1 MKTTK
6 APSRLAT
13 SDKEIA
19 RLLGSLEED
28 APARGA
34 DAAILAR
41 IDAAGL
47 DEDGTPSPVTP
58 RWLGLRNLGIAS
70 GLLVAVTFG
79 VSAAVRGD
87 AKRDDVVNV
96 ANVANV
102 ANVERARG
110 DEPKAAGPP
119 ERLSPVE
126 SGDRAPAASVAVADL
141 PAAARSPRAAQAST
155 LRAGT
160 TNPKDKDSF
169 REQLALVER
178 ARHSLSEGNPDACL
192 ATLRHYEEKYP
203 SGLFMTEVRVVQVE
217 ALRAAGQTERAE
229 ALARE
234 LLAADPRGPYVDR
247 LRSIF
252 HQTNGLDQ

>member
-47 DEDGTPSPVTP
+47 DEEGTPSPVTP

-79 VSAAVRGD
+79 VTAAVRGD
-87 AKRDDVVNV
+87 AKREDI
-96 ANVANV
+96 ANVANL
-102 ANVERARG
+102 ERARG
-110 DEPKAAGPP
+110 DDPKAAGPP
-119 ERLSPVE
+119 VLLSPVE
-126 SGDRAPAASVAVADL
+126 SGDRAPAAGIAVADL
-141 PAAARSPRAAQAST
+141 PAAAPSPRAAPTST
-155 LRAGT
+155 LRSGT
-160 TNPKDKDSF
+160 AIPKDKDSF

-178 ARHSLSEGNPDACL
+178 ARHSLSEGKPDACL